1 MSKRLG
7 GTGLDLSGAGYC
19 VAFNSRKAAR
29 AVTKL
34 YDLELAPS
42 GIRSTQFA
50 VLITLARSQPVSI
63 GGLAEAMLIDTTTLT
78 RSLRLMRKQGL
89 LTISERSTMRQR
101 FVTLTR
107 EGTRVLE
114 KSLPQWRRVQT
125 RFVNAI
131 GKEHWKVLQQE
142 LARLSTIARKLE
154 TSRPPKSDRVAHI
167 REGTRAAKRSGHVI
181 VSTFGP

>member
-7 GTGLDLSGAGYC
+7 ETGLDLSGSGYC

-34 YDLELAPS
+34 YDLELAPA

-50 VLITLARSQPVSI
+50 VLITLAKSQPVSI
-63 GGLAEAMLIDTTTLT
+63 GDLAAALLIDTTTLT

-101 FVTLTR
+101 FVTLTL
-107 EGTRVLE
+107 EGTHALQN
-114 KSLPQWRRVQT
+114 SLPRWRTVQT

-131 GKEHWKVLQQE
+131 GKGHWKVLRQE
-142 LARLSTIARKLE
+142 LAHLSAIAQRLEL
-154 TSRPPKSDRVAHI
+154 SRR
-167 REGTRAAKRSGHVI
+167 RSASIGR
-181 VSTFGP
+181 SLK

>member
-7 GTGLDLSGAGYC
+7 ETGLDLSGSC

-34 YDLELAPS
+34 YDLELAPA

-50 VLITLARSQPVSI
+50 VLITLAKSQPVSI
-63 GGLAEAMLIDTTTLT
+63 GDLAAALLIDTTTLT

-101 FVTLTR
+101 FVTLTL
-107 EGTRVLE
+107 EGTHALQN
-114 KSLPQWRRVQT
+114 SLPRWRTVQT

-131 GKEHWKVLQQE
+131 GKGHWKVLRQE
-142 LARLSTIARKLE
+142 LAHLSAIAQRLEL
-154 TSRPPKSDRVAHI
+154 SRR
-167 REGTRAAKRSGHVI
+167 RSASIGR
-181 VSTFGP
+181 SLK